1 MIPCYI
7 QKKTK
12 TLIKNKGPYII
23 MEIYKVRNKRTNQI
37 MYLPRFDAVGNS
49 NYKIIS
55 IVKKTP
61 KNYRL

>member
-1 MIPCYI
+1 
-7 QKKTK
+7 
-12 TLIKNKGPYII
+12 